1 MARNTLAIGLV
12 HPADLHEVI
21 GEGRSP
27 SETTMRIR
35 RDRIH
40 RSVGAIER
48 PPVAQR
54 RHHDTRI
61 DVVGNPRHA
70 FEVATVVE
78 DADRIAFTD
87 IAPLGIRRG
96 DEHELL
102 ALTFD
107 LVRLVR
113 ITRVE
118 ESVAFG

>member
-1 MARNTLAIGLV
+1 P
-12 HPADLHEVI
+12 PAPAEVT
-21 GEGRSP
+21 GEGRGP
-27 SETTMRIR
+27 SEPPRPTQ
-35 RDRIH
+35 RDQVH
-40 RSVGAIER
+40 HAAGAIER

-54 RHHDTRI
+54 RYHDTRI

-87 IAPLGIRRG
+87 IAALGIRRG

-107 LVRLVR
+107 LVGLVR
-113 ITRVE
+113 ITP
-118 ESVAFG
+118 A